1 MRLILLLG
9 YLLILTGCS
18 ISQSTV
24 YPYENDRYQVVT
36 TSSDEAYSS
45 QGAVDKAKSVCKEK
59 QKELVVEKNE
69 TIYQGIDK
77 NIHQALSI
85 ANEVSFNAGGQNIP
99 TGSTS
104 TDYKT
109 TMIFKCK

>member
-1 MRLILLLG
+1 
-9 YLLILTGCS
+9 
-18 ISQSTV
+18 
-24 YPYENDRYQVVT
+24 
-36 TSSDEAYSS
+36 
-45 QGAVDKAKSVCKEK
+45 
-59 QKELVVEKNE
+59 VVEKNE